1 MAVSI
6 KRLKTREKHRGGRT
20 RRTRNSLTWEH
31 PYKDKTILADR
42 TIWQSQCG
50 FYKVVLS
57 EIRSDQPEQKPYLD
71 KDGNVAVRRN
81 TGRYGPVYYAI
92 LKVNDSELILD
103 RCLSHKK
110 AVDACDFHK

>member
-1 MAVSI
+1 MTVSI
-6 KRLKTREKHRGGRT
+6 QRLRTREKNRNGRI
-20 RRTRNSLTWEH
+20 RRTRNSLTWQK

-42 TIWQSQCG
+42 TMWQSERG
-50 FYKVVLS
+50 NYKVVLS

-92 LKVNDSELILD
+92 LKVNGSELILD
-103 RCLSHKK
+103 RCLSYKK
-110 AVDACDFHK
+110 AVDACEFHS